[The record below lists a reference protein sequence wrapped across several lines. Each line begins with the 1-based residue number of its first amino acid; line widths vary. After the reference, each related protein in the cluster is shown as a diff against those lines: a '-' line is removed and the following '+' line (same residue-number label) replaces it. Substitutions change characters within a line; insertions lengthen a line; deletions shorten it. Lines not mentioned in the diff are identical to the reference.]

1 MRSLPVLTGLLG
13 LGAEALILLALFE
26 IPPFGR
32 GSSDIVWALPCFGLV
47 VLGLAGS
54 GSAIALA
61 RRRQVGRDG
70 WIVVG
75 IVLNGMCL
83 AVPVAALAFGV
94 ARALIVPG

>member
-70 WIVVG
+70 WIARRGPLQWTLV
-75 IVLNGMCL
+75 
-83 AVPVAALAFGV
+83 VPVAALAFGV